1 MTERRCDEAALEAWG
16 RAIGETIARPA
27 VLALEGALG
36 AGKSTLARSVAR
48 GAGVEGAIP
57 SPTYNLVLEYET
69 PDLGPFVHVDL
80 YRVDAPED
88 VVGLGWEELFDGE
101 ALVVIEWP
109 ERAQGLLPPDR
120 WRIALRVDPAFPD
133 RRAIVAEPIG
143 SPPALPAF
151 VESQL

>member
-1 MTERRCDEAALEAWG
+1 MTGRRCDEATLEAWG
-16 RAIGETIARPA
+16 RAIGRTVARPA

-48 GAGVEGAIP
+48 GAGVEGAVP

-80 YRVDAPED
+80 YRLDAQED
-88 VVGLGWEELFDGE
+88 VVALGWEELLDGDG
-101 ALVVIEWP
+101 LVVIEWP

-120 WRIALRVDPAFPD
+120 WRIALSVDPAFPYHRD
-133 RRAIVAEPIG
+133 IVAQPVG

-151 VESQL
+151 VESVL